1 MKGVKPFVKV
11 CESEVLRRSVIVC
24 CGAKAELEK
33 LLAGASKG
41 YRLSKADADETWGH
55 LEGCWADTIDG
66 EHKALGFTTR
76 FHGDVFVVLPEWD
89 SRVFVHE
96 AYHAARLVLKEASS
110 DDEELGAYLI
120 EWLFEKVC
128 WCGCPGGKKGR
139 K

>member
-33 LLAGASKG
+33 LLAGASRG
-41 YRLSKADADETWGH
+41 YRLSKAEADETWKY
-55 LEGCWADTIDG
+55 LETCWAEVIDG
-66 EHKALGFTTR
+66 EHKSLGFTTR

-96 AYHAARLVLKEASS
+96 AYHAARRVMREVGG
-110 DDEELGAYLI
+110 DGGELGGWRG
-120 EWLFEKVC
+120 EWVFGKG
-128 WCGCPGGKKGR
+128 WWNGGR
-139 K
+139 R

>member
-1 MKGVKPFVKV
+1 MKGVKPFVRV
-11 CESEVLRRSVIVC
+11 CESEILRRSVVVC
-24 CGAKAELEK
+24 CGTKPELKK
-33 LLAGASKG
+33 LLFNASRP
-41 YRLSKADADETWGH
+41 YDLPMSALDETWGH
-55 LEGCWADTIDG
+55 LEGCWADMIDG

-96 AYHAARLVLKEASS
+96 AYHAARLVLKEVDS

-120 EWLFEKVC
+120 EWLFEKIC
-128 WCGCPGGKKGR
+128 WSKRSGGKEGK